1 MPVADIAS
9 SDEFACVFMHD
20 LYHHHKL
27 DELAITICGHF

>member
-1 MPVADIAS
+1 MAVADITS

-20 LYHHHKL
+20 LYRHPKL